1 MFIVVFWGWA
11 SESSFSRRCAIEIVL
26 CGVMRC
32 RGLYCYFLRSDGRVD
47 VRAVCLYQRG
57 GGGCGDFCC
66 LGILDIQVLF
76 VSLHFV
82 FLIF

>member
-1 MFIVVFWGWA
+1 MDCFWTDILDIPERYA
-11 SESSFSRRCAIEIVL
+11 NPD
-26 CGVMRC
+26 
-32 RGLYCYFLRSDGRVD
+32 LRSDGRVD